1 MAYQVTT
8 TKKPLQPAQ
17 PTIAP
22 VNPLV
27 KQQVAETPPRS
38 TPASANVG
46 PAQQPAGPTSAD
58 LTPATT
64 APAKTPQQRL
74 DEEIASGYANA
85 DKYGIGKA
93 GSMGEIKDERKAEI
107 DDLLAKQKAG
117 LDGMTPEEMLA
128 AKEQGNATINGQ
140 LATNMQQFA
149 DVAAGNGIRGG
160 SAAGLQMQAM
170 AGAQAESGQLA
181 RKMILDNVAQKNIAM
196 DRYGKTLGEQQG
208 VGIGIQDK
216 NNQTRNAETL
226 ARELAAAGYTSLLDS
241 YKSGD
246 KADALSNR
254 GIGILEDQVKNLGP
268 KDATTAPGAAPTPV
282 QPGQPVEP
290 NNGSAT
296 ASYATSETLQKA
308 RSGGAGYRFMNDAN
322 TPMTDA
328 EIQEKI
334 AQDPQGILA
343 QEVYAASLGKT
354 ADQLTNEELT
364 AFKNK
369 FASKSQANANS
380 CIITSEAIAQDLLD
394 PQWSTITRRYKLTK
408 MAREDIQVYWAWAER
423 IVKLMQK
430 SPRVARMIAKVLPG
444 TLTAMAKELNLV
456 DEAPL
461 HGELFFGLYKA
472 LNAYY
477 RPIVLKRNGQQ
488 MSPAAVERLYRM
500 RAVN

>member
-46 PAQQPAGPTSAD
+46 PAQQPAGPTSTD
-58 LTPATT
+58 LTPVTT

-254 GIGILEDQVKNLGP
+254 GIGILEDQVKNLGR
-268 KDATTAPGAAPTPV
+268 DAADASGTKPS
-282 QPGQPVEP
+282 
-290 NNGSAT
+290 GS
-296 ASYATSETLQKA
+296 
-308 RSGGAGYRFMNDAN
+308 GAGPKGQGKSG
-322 TPMTDA
+322 TPMTEQA
-328 EIQEKI
+328 A
-334 AQDPQGILA
+334 AQ
-343 QEVYAASLGKT
+343 
-354 ADQLTNEELT
+354 
-364 AFKNK
+364 
-369 FASKSQANANS
+369 
-380 CIITSEAIAQDLLD
+380 AIADKPHLFTKSDGSLMT
-394 PQWSTITRRYKLTK
+394 PEEALKSGGGYEIYLTSTGKKPGPKSKYEYLTEVAGLSPED
-408 MAREDIQVYWAWAER
+408 AREKAGINEPIQPKDPTDTSNKIICTEAFHQGLISEEQWLVTQRYRMLLTMREYKGYLTWATP
-423 IVKLMQK
+423 V
-430 SPRVARMIAKVLPG
+430 VARM
-444 TLTAMAKELNLV
+444 
-456 DEAPL
+456 
-461 HGELFFGLYKA
+461 
-472 LNAYY
+472 
-477 RPIVLKRNGQQ
+477 RR
-488 MSPAAVERLYRM
+488 SPAFAKTIAPYIRRMIEGERYALGEISSLTLGERTVATLVKIANYSAYAFRVLRLKAQSAFAV
-500 RAVN
+500 RAAA